1 MADNYTIITQ
11 YQDVETKGGQFA
23 RDVTVVGVETSGH
36 GVYFERRYPTSSFN
50 LKIAQEDA
58 LGFSIVFEDLFQ
70 IPGVEAVIWGEQL
83 NVANQLSDYVD
94 VYYTSTSGDSSDFVH
109 VPFAKL
115 TQAYVAGLV
124 KKGRAELDA
133 LEAS

>member
-11 YQDVETKGGQFA
+11 YQDVETSGGSFA
-23 RDVTVVGVETSGH
+23 RNVTVVGTQTAGH
-36 GVYFERRYPTSSFN
+36 GVYFERRYPASSFS

-58 LGFSIVFEDLFQ
+58 NGFTIVFEDLFQ
-70 IPGVEAVIWGEQL
+70 IPGVDAVIWGEEL
-83 NVANQLSDYVD
+83 NSANQLSDFVD
-94 VYYTSTSGDSSDFVH
+94 VYYLSSSGDSSNFVH

-115 TQAYVAGLV
+115 TQDYVAGLV

-133 LEAS
+133 AEAS